1 MSEALTVLPDFLSR
15 EPAPFLP
22 GGRTPLVQRPPVA
35 VDLPALPSVQPGKLW
50 LVEFPLTEPVLSP
63 LEYRALT
70 TANVVIYD
78 RSLEKAVAR
87 ALPLGSYAEPATPG
101 HAGWERA
108 IRFARDGWSVAK
120 LVDVAASFH
129 LQKISQIDRLTEGLL
144 PPWSPL
150 PLPVF
155 DVRQSRRPAVRK
167 NRNRVRRTRCNP
179 RFPQR
184 RAKSEPH
191 DHLRYG

>member
-63 LEYRALT
+63 LEHRALT

-87 ALPLGSYAEPATPG
+87 ALPLGSYAEPAIPG
-101 HAGWERA
+101 HAGWERV

-129 LQKISQIDRLTEGLL
+129 LQKISQNRPFDRGIAPSLVAVAPTC
-144 PPWSPL
+144 
-150 PLPVF
+150 V